1 MAAGTLAA
9 VAIDPAAAS
18 GFSRGAGA
26 YARGRPGYSPEALD
40 WLLAALALTDRARVL
55 DLAAGTG
62 KLTAQLVDRGLD
74 VVAVEPIEEM
84 RAQLRRALPAV
95 EALDGTAERLP
106 LPDAAVAA
114 TFVGEAFH
122 WFDGAIAVA
131 EIARVVRPGGGAALL
146 WNRPDFTDVPWAQR
160 WGEII
165 APHFQAASASSR
177 WLSREQVREVFGAPG
192 PFDELASRHFDNV
205 HEVDREGFVAQTA
218 SMSFIANLPDGERND
233 ALRRIAAL
241 ADDSAGE
248 DGSIALRYRTEA
260 YWARLRARGFRSSG
274 A

>member
-1 MAAGTLAA
+1 VAAGTLAV

-18 GFSRGAGA
+18 GFSQGAEA
-26 YARGRPGYSPEALD
+26 YARGRPGYAGEAID
-40 WLLAALALTDRARVL
+40 WLLAELALTRGARVL

-74 VVAVEPIEEM
+74 VIAVEPIEEM

-95 EALDGTAERLP
+95 EALDGTAESLP

-122 WFDGAIAVA
+122 WFDAAIAIA
-131 EIARVVRPGGGAALL
+131 EIARVVQPGGGVALL
-146 WNRPDFTDVPWAQR
+146 WNRPELTDVPWGPR
-160 WGEII
+160 WGAII
-165 APHFQAASASSR
+165 GPHFQATSASSR
-177 WLSREQVREVFGAPG
+177 WLSREQVRDVFGAPG

-218 SMSFIANLPDGERND
+218 SMSFIANLPEVERTD

-241 ADDSAGE
+241 ADDIAGE
-248 DGSIALRYRTEA
+248 DGSIAMRYRTEA
-260 YWARLRARGFRSSG
+260 YRARR